1 MRIRLPGVIA
11 AALLLATG
19 ATASEPDAKEKAIR
33 KTALDFQRSIREE
46 GQRGVGQ
53 FVSQPSFS
61 RLSAGT
67 SVSVPDGGTALL
79 GSLNSSS
86 AGSNRFGPPLASKLP
101 GASRPVTNGS
111 LGHKSS
117 TNQSSVRV
125 RIIILSEEEE
135 RQTGYSSRE
144 RPR

>member
-1 MRIRLPGVIA
+1 MRIRLPGAIA
-11 AALLLATG
+11 TVLLLATT

-33 KTALDFQRSIREE
+33 ETALDFQRSIRAG
-46 GQRGVGQ
+46 GQRSGVGQ
-53 FVSQPSFS
+53 FVQQPSFS
-61 RLSAGT
+61 RLSVGT

-79 GSLNSSS
+79 GNVNSGSS
-86 AGSNRFGPPLASKLP
+86 GSNRSGPPIASKLP
-101 GASRPVTNGS
+101 GASRPFTNGS

-117 TNQSSVRV
+117 GNQSSVHV

-144 RPR
+144 RR

>member
-1 MRIRLPGVIA
+1 MRTLLFIA
-11 AALLLATG
+11 AALLG
-19 ATASEPDAKEKAIR
+19 AASASASEPDAKEKALR

-46 GQRGVGQ
+46 GRSGVGQ

-61 RLSAGT
+61 RFSVGT

-86 AGSNRFGPPLASKLP
+86 AAGNRFGPPIASKLP
-101 GASRPVTNGS
+101 GASRPLTNGS
-111 LGHKSS
+111 LGQKSS

-135 RQTGYSSRE
+135 RQTGYSSR
-144 RPR
+144 R